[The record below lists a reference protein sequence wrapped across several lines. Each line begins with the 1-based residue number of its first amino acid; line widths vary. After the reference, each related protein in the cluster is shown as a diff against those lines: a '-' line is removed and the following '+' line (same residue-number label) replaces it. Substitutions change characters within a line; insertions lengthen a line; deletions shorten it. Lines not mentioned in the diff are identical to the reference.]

1 LGKTAHNLVGARA
14 YQATTIRKQNG
25 TGTTGS
31 DFDLSVNPDYTR
43 NIKFKTENIAF
54 FAENQFLLIIL
65 VQHQEFVLNTLPL
78 AVLVYLQNNGSNV
91 NFDAAPIVR
100 NKALFGLGLE
110 YKFVTN
116 IYANISQAYRPILF
130 SDLTLL
136 QLQM

>member
-54 FAENQFLLIIL
+54 FAENQFL
-65 VQHQEFVLNTLPL
+65 TD
-78 AVLVYLQNNGSNV
+78 
-91 NFDAAPIVR
+91 NFSATPGVR
-100 NKALFGLGLE
+100 FEHITSSGAGLFAKQWFKC
-110 YKFVTN
+110 KF
-116 IYANISQAYRPILF
+116 
-130 SDLTLL
+130 
-136 QLQM
+136 

>member
-1 LGKTAHNLVGARA
+1 LGKTAHNLAFGARA
-14 YQATTIRKQNG
+14 YQATTIRKQSG

-54 FAENQFLLIIL
+54 FAENQFRLTDKFSATPGVRFEHITSSGAGL
-65 VQHQEFVLNTLPL
+65 F
-78 AVLVYLQNNGSNV
+78 AVNNGSNV

-110 YKFVTN
+110 YLVSTN
-116 IYANISQAYRPILF
+116 IYANISQAQTNTFL
-130 SDLTLL
+130 
-136 QLQM
+136 

>member
-1 LGKTAHNLVGARA
+1 MRTLIENRNVYKYKLGKTAHNLAFGARA
-14 YQATTIRKQNG
+14 YQATTIRKQSG

-54 FAENQFLLIIL
+54 FCRKSRLTDNFSAPGVRFEHITSSGAGLF
-65 VQHQEFVLNTLPL
+65 
-78 AVLVYLQNNGSNV
+78 AVNNGSNV

-110 YKFVTN
+110 
-116 IYANISQAYRPILF
+116 IC
-130 SDLTLL
+130 
-136 QLQM
+136 